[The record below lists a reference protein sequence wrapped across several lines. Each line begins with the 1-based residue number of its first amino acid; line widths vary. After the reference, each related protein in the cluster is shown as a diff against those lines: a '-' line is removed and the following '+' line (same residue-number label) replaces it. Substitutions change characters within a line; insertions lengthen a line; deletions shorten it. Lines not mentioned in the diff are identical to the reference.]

1 MNALNSPVG
10 TLPPKRRIVT
20 EEVFP
25 QKSIARG
32 SREDISAACSTGVQM
47 RRIHTEKSEHTPRGF
62 RLSRFFHRD
71 SSGSSASVRR
81 IKSHFPTAVALESD
95 SCADHNVSQVN

>member
-1 MNALNSPVG
+1 MIALNSQ
-10 TLPPKRRIVT
+10 LSRCAERRTVT
-20 EEVFP
+20 DEVLL
-25 QKSIARG
+25 QKSVAG
-32 SREDISAACSTGVQM
+32 DSREDISAAWSPDVQM